1 MDGFS
6 YTPNKRNYY
15 NKNLSTEQNVLNYLD
30 GVSPTAN
37 SVANIPGVTEIQ
49 PTNPTFDSFRGSES
63 YSPVGGSPSNIN
75 VNVGSGPSS
84 GTLVKVPVADGVYK
98 MMTPGEAKLHSEYQL
113 NQGKLDW
120 QNSGW
125 GKFSQGVDIANGA
138 MNLLN
143 SGFSLYSNIADYS
156 TKRAMNKEKLEN
168 ARLTNQALREDM
180 QNRRNEIARLGKMR
194 SNAAAQQA
202 SGSINTRG

>member
-1 MDGFS
+1 MAWGD
-6 YTPNKRNYY
+6 
-15 NKNLSTEQNVLNYLD
+15 D
-30 GVSPTAN
+30 
-37 SVANIPGVTEIQ
+37 
-49 PTNPTFDSFRGSES
+49 FRGTES
-63 YSPVGGSPSNIN
+63 MSPVSSSSSLPQLDYSSLLSKQMMLNRYGNTPGSSPATSSPVTQPLNIN
-75 VNVGSGPSS
+75 IGNGMGLNNVTPS
-84 GTLVKVPVADGVYK
+84 LQDQYINKINQ
-98 MMTPGEAKLHSEYQL
+98 KLDIENQI

-138 MNLLN
+138 MNVLN
-143 SGFSLYSNIADYS
+143 TGFSLYSNIADYS

>member
-1 MDGFS
+1 MSLTSFLGPTYESMDGTNRSFGAL
-6 YTPNKRNYY
+6 TPYEQNRYLNNSNISVLSNQNQTLANVNPMVNGNWSNNLTIKNVSDVDQSII
-15 NKNLSTEQNVLNYLD
+15 NKNNAD
-30 GVSPTAN
+30 AN
-37 SVANIPGVTEIQ
+37 
-49 PTNPTFDSFRGSES
+49 
-63 YSPVGGSPSNIN
+63 
-75 VNVGSGPSS
+75 
-84 GTLVKVPVADGVYK
+84 L
-98 MMTPGEAKLHSEYQL
+98 AKQQY
-113 NQGKLDW
+113 DW
-120 QNSGW
+120 NNSGW

-138 MNLLN
+138 MNVLN
-143 SGFSLYSNIADYS
+143 TGFSLYSNIADYS